1 MTEPRDRTAAT
12 NPPASEVGPGA
23 MDPPPAADLISLA
36 EGDLQRMRALLAAI
50 VESSDDG
57 IVSKTLEGV
66 ITYWNKGAERL
77 FGFTAAEMIGQP
89 ILKIIPEDLH
99 HEERRI
105 LSQLRQGQ
113 RIERYETV
121 RLHKSGRQLRISLT
135 ISPVR
140 NAAGT
145 IVGAAKIA
153 HDVTTLRQRE
163 QDLQRIV
170 AEREQLL
177 NSEREARSS
186 AERLSQLKD
195 EFLATLSHEL
205 RTPLNAI
212 QGWVNILR
220 MPNVAPADF
229 ARGIETI
236 ERNAKAQAQIVAD
249 LLDMSRIVSGRM
261 LLEVRPMHLQDVIQ
275 SALEGVRP
283 SADGKGIRI
292 HTLLDSKVGTVR
304 GDPTRLQQVLW
315 NLLAN
320 AIKFTPKEGSIK
332 VTLERVNSH
341 VEFAVEDNG
350 VGIDPGFLPFVFDRF
365 RQADPG
371 ISRRYG
377 GLGIGL
383 SIVKSLVE
391 LHGGAVRVKSGGLGK
406 GATFIVSLP
415 LYHVL
420 SEEIPQSRLATDPL
434 ARLKLPTLEGARLL
448 IVDDDVDGCDVIARI
463 LRAHGASARC
473 VHDAESA
480 LSALQQEPYDLLL
493 SDIGLPVID
502 GYELMQRVRELP
514 SAPRRIPAIAITAYA
529 RAEDRQRALLAG
541 FQMHLAKPLEAPEL
555 VAAVASLRTLGSPR

>member
-1 MTEPRDRTAAT
+1 MTDPSEPLARPD
-12 NPPASEVGPGA
+12 
-23 MDPPPAADLISLA
+23 PAAPDPLPANLLPQVT
-36 EGDLQRMRALLAAI
+36 GDERLRALLAAI
-50 VESSDDG
+50 VESSEDG
-57 IVSKTLEGV
+57 VVSKTLEGI
-66 ITYWNKGAERL
+66 ITYWNRGAERL
-77 FGFTAAEMIGQP
+77 FGFTAAEMVGQS
-89 ILKIIPEDLH
+89 ILKIIP
-99 HEERRI
+99 
-105 LSQLRQGQ
+105 SQLHPEEQDILGQLRHGQ

-121 RLHKSGRQLRISLT
+121 RLHKSGRPLRISLT

-140 NAAGT
+140 NAAGQ

-163 QDLQRIV
+163 QDLQRIA

-177 NSEREARSS
+177 RSEREARSS

-220 MPNVAPADF
+220 MSDVAPADF

-249 LLDMSRIVSGRM
+249 LLDMSRIVSGHM
-261 LLEVRPMHLQDVIQ
+261 LLEVRPLHLQDVIH
-275 SALEGVRP
+275 SALEAVRP
-283 SADGKGIRI
+283 SADSKGIRI

-304 GDPTRLQQVLW
+304 GDPTRLQQVFW

-320 AIKFTPKEGSIK
+320 AIKFTPKQGRIK
-332 VTLERVNSH
+332 VALERVNSH
-341 VEFAVEDNG
+341 VEIGIEDHG
-350 VGIDPGFLPFVFDRF
+350 VGIDASFLPYVFERF

-391 LHGGAVRVKSGGLGK
+391 LHGGSVRVKSAGVGQ
-406 GATFIVSLP
+406 GATFVVSLP
-415 LYHVL
+415 LHSVL
-420 SEEIPQSRLATDPL
+420 SKEIPAPKLASDPL
-434 ARLKLPTLEGARLL
+434 AKLKLPSLDGARVLL
-448 IVDDDVDGCDVIARI
+448 VDDDVDGCDVIGRI

-473 VHDAESA
+473 VYDAEQA
-480 LSALQQEPYDLLL
+480 LSAIQQQPYDLLL
-493 SDIGLPVID
+493 SDIGLRVID
-502 GYELMQRVRELP
+502 GYELMQRVRALP
-514 SAPRRIPAIAITAYA
+514 SPACRIPSIAITAYA
-529 RAEDRQRALLAG
+529 RPEDRQRALLAG
-541 FQMHLAKPLEAPEL
+541 YQMHMAKPLQAAEL
-555 VAAVASLRTLGSPR
+555 VAAVASLRTLAQAQ